1 MVEIFVNNTRL
12 DLIDN
17 VSIPITYS
25 ISDIKN
31 PQSREGTYSKTI
43 TLPGTKTNNKLFTHI
58 FKINKVSQSGDFNPN
73 LKADCLIIEDSV
85 EILRGSLRLADI
97 SYLED
102 GEILYNCVVFGETT
116 DLFFS
121 INNKKLTDLDLSTY
135 DHTWSR
141 TNIINS
147 WTATKG
153 VGYVYPMIDYGTNT
167 DASGANWSVTD
178 FYPAIYAKQYVD
190 KIFAEA
196 GYTYTS
202 SFFTSD
208 FFKSLIVPFN
218 KASLKLSL
226 DDINA
231 EAVDVG
237 LSANENRDITISK
250 WNSSLPDQAR
260 GNLTV
265 TNYAFNL
272 ENKDA
277 GGNYTSGTFT
287 APRSGYYNV
296 NIGFYE
302 HSFSVVTY
310 PTGTSAIDSLSFQYD
325 VDLKINGVYF
335 YTMPKVFTGNGTPSI
350 YSKST
355 TPQNR
360 LIFLTSGQTIT
371 FDLKIYS
378 LVDFNANIIGSS
390 TGTIRTTIST
400 TNSYLKV
407 TLAEQLNE
415 NAYIPIRSVIPEN
428 IFCKDFLGSLI
439 KMFNLYIEPD
449 KNNQK
454 NLIIKPRDTFYSDE
468 TSVLNWTDKIN
479 RNVPFKITPLGELDF
494 KKLIL
499 RYKDDNDLLNKKYKN
514 SWLEPFGTKTL
525 NIDNDFVTS
534 ERLIEPIF
542 SATPS
547 YRAFNAVQ
555 LRVIPQIINE
565 QVRQPIAS
573 NIRLISYYGTKST
586 SSWGFTSTLAS
597 TSVQTVYPFSGML
610 DDADNPTFD
619 LSFDTP
625 NEIYWSMNQANYTDN
640 NLYNAYYSKMFSEI
654 TDQDSKLIEC
664 EVFLTAQDIL
674 NINFAKKIFID
685 DTYYILNKIIDADR
699 VNSSLVKCELLKLKF
714 GTPFIASTGVGN
726 SYNNSNVQSIRV
738 EGGQD
743 IVGSSLNGS
752 PAIIE
757 GGKNEVRNIGA
768 TSDILIVNGG
778 LN

>member
-1 MVEIFVNNTRL
+1 VVEIFVNNTRL

-121 INNKKLTDLDLSTY
+121 INNKKLTDLDLSLY
-135 DHTWSR
+135 DHNWSR

-147 WTATKG
+147 LTATKG

-190 KIFAEA
+190 KIFSEA

-218 KASLKLSL
+218 KASLKLTI
-226 DDINA
+226 DDVNA

-237 LSANENRDITISK
+237 LSATQNQDVTVFKNNFFQSEASGALTI
-250 WNSSLPDQAR
+250 N
-260 GNLTV
+260 NF
-265 TNYAFNL
+265 AFNL
-272 ENKDA
+272 ENKDPS
-277 GGNYTSGTFT
+277 GNYTSGTFT
-287 APRSGYYNV
+287 APRNGYYNTQLIL
-296 NIGFYE
+296 NELSY
-302 HSFSVVTY
+302 SVVTY
-310 PTGTSAIDSLSFQYD
+310 PTGTSSVVNEITDYWVRFKKNGAI
-325 VDLKINGVYF
+325 IGGGVYF
-335 YTMPKVFTGNGTPSI
+335 QTYNGNTNTATVFYPT
-350 YSKST
+350 Y
-355 TPQNR
+355 
-360 LIFLTSGQTIT
+360 FLNAGDTLTV
-371 FDLKIYS
+371 DLRINIQ
-378 LVDFNANIIGSS
+378 VTFNANIIGSS
-390 TGTIRTTIST
+390 TGVIRTTIST
-400 TNSYLKV
+400 VNSYLRV

-547 YRAFNAVQ
+547 FRALNAVQ
-555 LRVIPQIINE
+555 LRLIPQIINE
-565 QVRQPIAS
+565 QTRQPIAS

-597 TSVQTVYPFSGML
+597 TSVQTVYPFAGMV

-625 NEIYWSMNQANYTDN
+625 NEIYWSMNQANYTNN

-654 TDQDSKLIEC
+654 TDQDSKLVEC

-685 DTYYILNKIIDADR
+685 DSYYILNKIIDADR
-699 VNSSLVKCELLKLKF
+699 VNTSLVKCELLKLKF

-738 EGGQD
+738 DGGKD

>member
-43 TLPGTKTNNKLFTHI
+43 TLPGTKTNNRLFTHI
-58 FKINKVSQSGDFNPN
+58 FKINKVSQSGDFNPS

-121 INNKKLTDLDLSTY
+121 INNKKLTDLDLSLY

-153 VGYVYPMIDYGTNT
+153 AGYVYPMIDYGTNP
-167 DASGANWSVTD
+167 DASGVNWAVTD

-218 KASLKLSL
+218 KAELKLSQNDQL
-226 DDINA
+226 
-231 EAVDVG
+231 
-237 LSANENRDITISK
+237 NRS
-250 WNSSLPDQAR
+250 SSLSLASNVSKLVEIKRFDVNTKKAAGSLLTINFQWTKEVSDP
-260 GNLTV
+260 GN
-265 TNYAFNL
+265 NYST
-272 ENKDA
+272 K
-277 GGNYTSGTFT
+277 FT
-287 APRSGYYNV
+287 APV
-296 NIGFYE
+296 NGLYDIDLFIE
-302 HSFSVVTY
+302 LFEINMPTY
-310 PTGTSAIDSLSFQYD
+310 PSGTSAYD
-325 VDLKINGVYF
+325 DLNVEIRVDVINNSGVKLINNERTAL
-335 YTMPKVFTGNGTPSI
+335 YTYTSQTKNAVKKRI
-350 YSKST
+350 YLNAGD
-355 TPQNR
+355 Q
-360 LIFLTSGQTIT
+360 IQ
-371 FDLKIYS
+371 
-378 LVDFNANIIGSS
+378 VDFKIICFFQF
-390 TGTIRTTIST
+390 TTAISP
-400 TNSYLKV
+400 TNSIGI
-407 TLAEQLNE
+407 AEFVVASNSYWKITAAERLSE
-415 NAYIPIRSVIPEN
+415 NSPLPIKSVIPEN

-565 QVRQPIAS
+565 QLRQPIAS
-573 NIRLISYYGTKST
+573 NIRIISYYGTKST

-597 TSVQTVYPFSGML
+597 TSVQTVYPFAGMV

-625 NEIYWSMNQANYTDN
+625 NEIYWSMNQANYTNN

-685 DTYYILNKIIDADR
+685 DSYYILNKIIDADR

-714 GTPFIASTGVGN
+714 GTPFISSTGVGN

-738 EGGQD
+738 DGGKD

>member
-58 FKINKVSQSGDFNPN
+58 FKINKLSQSGDFNPN

-121 INNKKLTDLDLSTY
+121 INNKKLTDLDLSLY

-147 WTATKG
+147 WTAVKG
-153 VGYVYPMIDYGTNT
+153 AGYVYPMIDYGTNP

-178 FYPAIYAKQYVD
+178 FYPAIYAKYYVD

-202 SFFTSD
+202 TFFTSD
-208 FFKSLIVPFN
+208 FFKSLIIPFN
-218 KASLKLSL
+218 KSELKLTQNDQLNRSSSL
-226 DDINA
+226 SLASNVSKLVEIKR
-231 EAVDVG
+231 VDV
-237 LSANENRDITISK
+237 NTK
-250 WNSSLPDQAR
+250 
-260 GNLTV
+260 
-265 TNYAFNL
+265 
-272 ENKDA
+272 KA
-277 GGNYTSGTFT
+277 GGSLLTLNFQWTKEVSDPGNNYSTKFT
-287 APRSGYYNV
+287 APV
-296 NIGFYE
+296 NG
-302 HSFSVVTY
+302 
-310 PTGTSAIDSLSFQYD
+310 LYD
-325 VDLKINGVYF
+325 VDLFIELFQIN
-335 YTMPKVFTGNGTPSI
+335 MPTYPNGTSAYDDLNIEIRVDVINNSGVKLINNERTALYTYTSQTKNAVQKRI
-350 YSKST
+350 YLNAGD
-355 TPQNR
+355 Q
-360 LIFLTSGQTIT
+360 IQ
-371 FDLKIYS
+371 
-378 LVDFNANIIGSS
+378 VDFRIICFFQFTTAISPTNS
-390 TGTIRTTIST
+390 TGIAEFVVAS
-400 TNSYLKV
+400 NSYWKI
-407 TLAEQLNE
+407 TAAERLSE
-415 NAYIPIRSVIPEN
+415 NSPIPIKSIIPEN
-428 IFCKDFLGSLI
+428 VFCKDFLGSLI

-468 TSVLNWTDKIN
+468 TSVLNWSDKVN

-494 KKLIL
+494 KKLVL
-499 RYKDDNDLLNKKYKN
+499 RYKEDNDLLNKKYKN

-565 QVRQPIAS
+565 QSRQPTAS
-573 NIRLISYYGTKST
+573 NIRIISYYGTKST

-597 TSVQTVYPFSGML
+597 TSVQSVYPFAGMV

-625 NEIYWSMNQANYTDN
+625 KEIYWSMNQANYTNN
-640 NLYNAYYSKMFSEI
+640 NLYNAYYSKMFSEV
-654 TDQDSKLIEC
+654 TDQDSKLVEC

-699 VNSSLVKCELLKLKF
+699 VNTSLVKCELLKLKF

-738 EGGQD
+738 DGGKD

-752 PAIIE
+752 PAIVE

-768 TSDILIVNGG
+768 TSDIVIINGG
-778 LN
+778 FN

>member
-121 INNKKLTDLDLSTY
+121 INNKKLTDLDLSLY

-167 DASGANWSVTD
+167 DASGTNWSVTD
-178 FYPAIYAKQYVD
+178 FYPAIYAKYYVD

-218 KASLKLSL
+218 KAELKLSQNDQL
-226 DDINA
+226 NRSASLSLASNVSKTAVIQR
-231 EAVDVG
+231 VDV
-237 LSANENRDITISK
+237 NTK
-250 WNSSLPDQAR
+250 
-260 GNLTV
+260 
-265 TNYAFNL
+265 
-272 ENKDA
+272 KA
-277 GGNYTSGTFT
+277 GGSNTTINFQWTKEVSDPNNNYSTKFT
-287 APRSGYYNV
+287 APQNGLYDIDLFIELYQINMQ
-296 NIGFYE
+296 
-302 HSFSVVTY
+302 TY
-310 PTGTSAIDSLSFQYD
+310 PSGTTAYDDLNIEIRVDVVNNSGVKLINNERTALYTYTSQTKNAVQKRIYLNAGDQIQVDVRIICFFQFTTAISPT
-325 VDLKINGVYF
+325 N
-335 YTMPKVFTGNGTPSI
+335 
-350 YSKST
+350 
-355 TPQNR
+355 
-360 LIFLTSGQTIT
+360 
-371 FDLKIYS
+371 
-378 LVDFNANIIGSS
+378 S
-390 TGTIRTTIST
+390 TGIAEFVVAS
-400 TNSYLKV
+400 NSYWKI
-407 TLAEQLNE
+407 TAAEKLSE
-415 NAYIPIRSVIPEN
+415 NSPIPIKSVIPEN

-499 RYKDDNDLLNKKYKN
+499 RYKEDNDLLNKKYKN

-547 YRAFNAVQ
+547 FRALNAVQ
-555 LRVIPQIINE
+555 LRLIPQIINE
-565 QVRQPIAS
+565 QTRQPIAS

-597 TSVQTVYPFSGML
+597 TSVQSVYPFAGMV

-625 NEIYWSMNQANYTDN
+625 NEIYWSMNQANYTNN

-654 TDQDSKLIEC
+654 TDQDSKLVEC

-699 VNSSLVKCELLKLKF
+699 VNTSLVKCELLKLKF

>member
-1 MVEIFVNNTRL
+1 VVEIFVNNTRL

-58 FKINKVSQSGDFNPN
+58 FKINKLSQSGDFNPN

-121 INNKKLTDLDLSTY
+121 INNKKLTDLDLSLY

-167 DASGANWSVTD
+167 DASGANWAVTD
-178 FYPAIYAKQYVD
+178 FYPAIYAKQYLD
-190 KIFAEA
+190 KIFSEA

-218 KASLKLSL
+218 KASLKLTI

-237 LSANENRDITISK
+237 LSATQNQDVTVFKNNFFQSEASGALTI
-250 WNSSLPDQAR
+250 N
-260 GNLTV
+260 NF
-265 TNYAFNL
+265 AFTL
-272 ENKDA
+272 ENKDPS
-277 GGNYTSGTFT
+277 GNYTSGTFT
-287 APRSGYYNV
+287 APRDGYYNTQLIL
-296 NIGFYE
+296 NELSY
-302 HSFSVVTY
+302 SVVTY
-310 PTGTSAIDSLSFQYD
+310 PTGTSSVVNEITDYWVRFKKNGAI
-325 VDLKINGVYF
+325 IGGGVYF
-335 YTMPKVFTGNGTPSI
+335 QTYNGNTNTETVFYPT
-350 YSKST
+350 Y
-355 TPQNR
+355 
-360 LIFLTSGQTIT
+360 FLNAGDTLTV
-371 FDLKIYS
+371 DLRINIQ
-378 LVDFNANIIGSS
+378 VTFNANITGSS
-390 TGTIRTTIST
+390 TGVIRTTIST
-400 TNSYLKV
+400 TNSYLRV

-534 ERLIEPIF
+534 ERVIEPIF

-597 TSVQTVYPFSGML
+597 TSVQTVYPFAGML

-625 NEIYWSMNQANYTDN
+625 KEIYFSMNQANYTNN

-685 DTYYILNKIIDADR
+685 DSYYILNKIIDADR

-714 GTPFIASTGVGN
+714 GTPFISSTGVGN

-738 EGGQD
+738 DGGQN